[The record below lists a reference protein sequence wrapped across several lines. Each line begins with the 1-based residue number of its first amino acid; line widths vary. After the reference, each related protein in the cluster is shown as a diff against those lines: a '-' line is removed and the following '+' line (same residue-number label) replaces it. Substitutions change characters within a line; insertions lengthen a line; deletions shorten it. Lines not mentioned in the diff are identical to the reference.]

1 MFGKVIFGTVGTLTV
16 ASFAIPPF
24 GRKLDRNILRPIR
37 NYNEHLNDWNEFKT
51 EVFHQ
56 IFIYI

>member
-1 MFGKVIFGTVGTLTV
+1 MFGKILFGTLGTLTV

-24 GRKLDRNILRPIR
+24 GRKLDRNLIRPLR

-51 EVFHQ
+51 EVNNV
-56 IFIYI
+56 I